1 MAAFNYIPDALA
13 SLQSST
19 EILQSINFSQNR
31 SLIRCVLGS
40 EADFETH
47 LIRDAAPHELALF
60 DLQGSNTTTTRV
72 DPSSDPDQADPLQ
85 HGVDQWTATKRGG
98 PARRGGW
105 DRPSPLTRR
114 PGTTVV
120 EDPDRCLR
128 AALRLLEV

>member
-19 EILQSINFSQNR
+19 ELLHSINFRQTR
-31 SLIRCVLGS
+31 SLTRCVLGS

-60 DLQGSNTTTTRV
+60 DLEGSNTTTTRLDV
-72 DPSSDPDQADPLQ
+72 SLDPDQ
-85 HGVDQWTATKRGG
+85 VDAMQVGGDKWTATKRGG
-98 PARRGGW
+98 PSRRGGW
-105 DRPSPLTRR
+105 DRPSPLKRR
-114 PGTTVV
+114 PGTTITD
-120 EDPDRCLR
+120 DPDRCLR

>member
-19 EILQSINFSQNR
+19 ELLHSIKFSQTR
-31 SLIRCVLGS
+31 SLTRCVLGS

-60 DLQGSNTTTTRV
+60 DLQGTSTTNTRI
-72 DPSSDPDQADPLQ
+72 DASLDSDQIEALQ
-85 HGVDQWTATKRGG
+85 NGGDKWTATKRGG
-98 PARRGGW
+98 PVRRGGW
-105 DRPSPLTRR
+105 DRPSPLKRR
-114 PGTTVV
+114 PGTSVA

-128 AALRLLEV
+128 AALRLLEI

>member
-19 EILQSINFSQNR
+19 ELLHSINFRQTR
-31 SLIRCVLGS
+31 SLTRCVLGS

-60 DLQGSNTTTTRV
+60 DLEGSNTTTTRLDV
-72 DPSSDPDQADPLQ
+72 SLDPDQ
-85 HGVDQWTATKRGG
+85 VDSMQVGGDKWTATKRGG
-98 PARRGGW
+98 PSRRGGW
-105 DRPSPLTRR
+105 DRPSPLKRR
-114 PGTTVV
+114 PGTTITD
-120 EDPDRCLR
+120 DPDRCLR